1 MFELRSK
8 TKWYWPPSLESNLI
22 VQPPSPLEFPGSLTP
37 PPPWNFQFPPWWESG
52 YFLEPHIL
60 TKGNKGLVT
69 RLLETSTRS
78 NGFVTCSLETST
90 HSNYL
95 VTRLLKASGWTKD
108 LVTRLLKTSGHLN
121 GLVIRILSW
130 HPFKFSVEWHGRR
143 VTPSVQ
149 NIHLFKCSVN
159 SMFKKSVW
167 LHWHKF
173 VGFKLFF
180 GLIKTTCLH

>member
-60 TKGNKGLVT
+60 TKGHKGLVT

-90 HSNYL
+90 HLNYL
-95 VTRLLKASGWTKD
+95 VTRLLKASGWTND

-121 GLVIRILSW
+121 SLVIRILSW

-143 VTPSVQ
+143 VTSSVQ
-149 NIHLFKCSVN
+149 NISLVQVVS
-159 SMFKKSVW
+159 
-167 LHWHKF
+167 
-173 VGFKLFF
+173 
-180 GLIKTTCLH
+180 